1 MLSQKSK
8 QNGNS
13 LVELMISIGLGFA
26 SMTAMSSLVGHGIA
40 LNSQLMTKSR
50 LNAEINAV
58 LAVVSQDLGRA
69 GYQAFTKELLDDPT
83 AFINPFHKSVALSE
97 YVNESANSC
106 ITFAYDRNKNG
117 KLDVINTNE
126 NYGYRLRDNAI
137 EMRVDGLG
145 CDKGGWQDLT
155 DSTLIKV
162 NTLSF
167 ETSKI
172 DDKNI
177 EQTRVTIQL
186 EAELL
191 SDPDLSR
198 TAALSVSIK
207 NYD

>member
-1 MLSQKSK
+1 MLNQQFK

-13 LVELMISIGLGFA
+13 LVELMISITLGFA

-50 LNAEINAV
+50 LNAEVNAV
-58 LAVVSQDLGRA
+58 LAVISQDLGRA
-69 GYQAFTKELLDDPT
+69 GYQAFTKELLDDSNT
-83 AFINPFHKSVALSE
+83 FINPFHKSVALSE
-97 YVNESANSC
+97 YENESVNSC

-137 EMRVDGLG
+137 EMRIDGLG

-155 DSTLIKV
+155 DSSLIKI

-167 ETSKI
+167 ESYKI
-172 DDKNI
+172 AHNNI

-191 SDPDLSR
+191 SEPDLSR
-198 TAALSVSIK
+198 SAKLSVSVK

>member
-1 MLSQKSK
+1 MLSQKCK

-13 LVELMISIGLGFA
+13 LVELMISIVLGFA

-58 LAVVSQDLGRA
+58 LAVISQDLGRA
-69 GYQAFTKELLDDPT
+69 GYHAFTKELLDDPT
-83 AFINPFHKSVALSE
+83 TFINPFYQSVALSE
-97 YVNESANSC
+97 YNNESANSC
-106 ITFAYDRNKNG
+106 IIFAYDRNKNG
-117 KLDVINTNE
+117 KLDVVNTNE

-137 EMRVDGLG
+137 EMRIDGLG

-162 NTLSF
+162 NALSF
-167 ETSKI
+167 ETTKI
-172 DDKNI
+172 DDKHI

-198 TAALSVSIK
+198 TAAVSISIK